1 MAKALGTTKAAMQTT
16 VNQDREAS
24 RGDTS
29 KHPTSPFRTKAKRA
43 HEMGEELLIYMV
55 VSFF

>member
-1 MAKALGTTKAAMQTT
+1 VKAQGTTKEAMQTT

-24 RGDTS
+24 HEDTS
-29 KHPTSPFRTKAKRA
+29 KHPTPTFRTKAKRA
-43 HEMGEELLIYMV
+43 HEIGEELLVYMV